1 MTKKVNKA
9 VVAGNDNINS
19 NETLVSSTILEKLD
33 SNISLSNDISSMQDG
48 NFTCRADDLFADV
61 ESEDDFMKFVDD
73 LEDRILSEIDEG
85 LYSFKPA
92 VIGYDMYSDAVIY
105 DYDIM
110 MGVLTANGYCGDC
123 ANTFINSFAFWNS
136 TPGERKQFTPSN
148 IVIFRKEQADVA
160 CMRCDYEER
169 MKNNNVSNAK
179 PKKAKKSR
187 KKSSKKDK

>member
-19 NETLVSSTILEKLD
+19 NETTVSSQIPTNQD
-33 SNISLSNDISSMQDG
+33 SNISASNDLSC
-48 NFTCRADDLFADV
+48 NEPNEFRCRADDLFADV
-61 ESEDDFMKFVDD
+61 ESDDDFMKFVDD

-85 LYSFKPA
+85 LYSFEPA
-92 VIGYDMYSDAVIY
+92 TIGYDMYSDAVIY

-110 MGVLTANGYCGDC
+110 MQVLTANGYCGDC

-136 TPGERKQFTPSN
+136 TPEKGKQFTPSN
-148 IVIFRKEQADVA
+148 IVIVRKEQADVA

-169 MKNNNVSNAK
+169 MKNDEVSNAK
-179 PKKAKKSR
+179 PKKAKKSG
-187 KKSSKKDK
+187 KKTSKKDK